1 MLIENLQAMER
12 NLGSMS
18 AKTESKNNDSRES
31 VNNEG
36 PKAVRMFLDDE
47 NNDSRPISKKIT
59 NTIREMS
66 CES

>member
-1 MLIENLQAMER
+1 MER
-12 NLGSMS
+12 NLGSIS

-31 VNNEG
+31 ADNEG
-36 PKAVRMFLDDE
+36 PKAVRMFQDEE
-47 NNDSRPISKKIT
+47 NNDFHPLSKKITT